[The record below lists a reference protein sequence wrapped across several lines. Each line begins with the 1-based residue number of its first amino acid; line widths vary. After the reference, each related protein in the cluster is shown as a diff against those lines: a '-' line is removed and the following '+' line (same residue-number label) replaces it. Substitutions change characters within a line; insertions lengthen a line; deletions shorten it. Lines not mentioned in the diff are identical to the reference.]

1 MARAPAR
8 LDDTRAENRCRSAI
22 SRCAARIRVAMPN
35 PWSPASRQHSASR
48 CQCSGRAELRDA
60 AARPA
65 ATSAPSRAR
74 AATERSATATGP
86 AVSPAATSN
95 ARTGCEPARSS
106 PTSTSSAVSSARPS
120 PAARRI
126 RPWRRCR
133 RPAVAATTAPA
144 STLGRGS
151 TARAAQ
157 PAPAATQPSP
167 ASRRADGRRLPDT
180 ATPSRRRGE
189 GGPTTRATAS
199 SNAPATGPVMTA
211 SGFPAPAAAAGRP
224 RSSPGRRATP

>member
-60 AARPA
+60 AGL
-65 ATSAPSRAR
+65 